1 MSQESLTHPKNYQR
15 VSLSLEHASTE
26 LPSAYCDLEKCVE
39 DLSRELSESDSAR
52 ARQRAEKEVVAKRLQ
67 NLLKVLPG
75 GVVVLDGSGSV
86 QDCNPAA
93 LGLLGEPLLGE
104 SWREVVRREFAPRW
118 DDGHDITLRNGRC
131 VNIST
136 QALVGEPGQIV
147 LINDVTET
155 RELQAA
161 LNRYRRLSAKGE
173 MAASLA
179 HQIRTPLSSA
189 VLYLSNLS
197 RGQLDEATRQRFT
210 RKALT
215 RLRHLEQLV
224 DDMLVFA
231 RGGSF
236 DAADITVR
244 PLLEGLAEELHAQM
258 RANDFQLEVINQATE
273 AVIHGNRDA
282 LLSVLQNLATNAVE
296 ACGKGGKLVVTAR
309 VTSRASLEITCAD
322 NGPGIASEIREKIFE
337 PFVTT
342 RAQGTGLGLAVAR
355 VVIQAHGGNIRVA
368 SNEPKGT
375 VFLIELPIVAGR
387 KVDERSAFEE
397 LR

>member
-1 MSQESLTHPKNYQR
+1 MSQESLTHSKNYQR
-15 VSLSLEHASTE
+15 VSSSLQQASTE
-26 LPSAYCDLEKCVE
+26 PPSAYYDLEKCVE
-39 DLSRELSESDSAR
+39 DLSRELSKADSAR
-52 ARQRAEKEVVAKRLQ
+52 ARQRADKEVVAKRLQ

-104 SWREVVRREFAPRW
+104 SWRDLVRREFAPPW
-118 DDGHDITLRNGRC
+118 DDGHDITLHNGRC

-147 LINDVTET
+147 LINNVTET
-155 RELQAA
+155 RELQAG

-197 RGQLDEATRQRFT
+197 RGQLDEAMRQRFT

-231 RGGSF
+231 RGGNF
-236 DAADITVR
+236 
-244 PLLEGLAEELHAQM
+244 
-258 RANDFQLEVINQATE
+258 E
-273 AVIHGNRDA
+273 A
-282 LLSVLQNLATNAVE
+282 
-296 ACGKGGKLVVTAR
+296 
-309 VTSRASLEITCAD
+309 AD
-322 NGPGIASEIREKIFE
+322 NG
-337 PFVTT
+337 
-342 RAQGTGLGLAVAR
+342 
-355 VVIQAHGGNIRVA
+355 
-368 SNEPKGT
+368 
-375 VFLIELPIVAGR
+375 
-387 KVDERSAFEE
+387 
-397 LR
+397 